1 MENDPNWGSIPEL
14 REEQES
20 AARMGL
26 ALLGLVEGFGDEVTA
41 KDHANGW
48 LLACCVSG
56 VFASLNP
63 KDVLNL
69 RGIPGRE
76 GITPRSDGVQECNLI
91 LLGATANQGGGSA
104 ALKMLREWL
113 LNLADTGLSSTAPKA
128 FFLHQRGYL
137 GSHCRGPSL
146 HPSRFSFFFCHVV
159 RRIQSIPACIS
170 VQPARK
176 RSTITGE
183 RWFCMDDA
191 GLPSIA
197 DTATI
202 VLKTR

>member
-20 AARMGL
+20 VARMGL

-128 FFLHQRGYL
+128 FFIRVAISAPTAAGR
-137 GSHCRGPSL
+137 HCIHL
-146 HPSRFSFFFCHVV
+146 VSRFSSATSYAVFSRFPPAYPYNP
-159 RRIQSIPACIS
+159 RGKDRQSQAKDGFVWTTQGCQASPTR
-170 VQPARK
+170 P
-176 RSTITGE
+176 RSY
-183 RWFCMDDA
+183 
-191 GLPSIA
+191 
-197 DTATI
+197 
-202 VLKTR
+202 